1 MQKILSQAIK
11 EIGQY
16 RAEITQK
23 LLEFART
30 DVLFFWGEKKE
41 LFLRQEKEWLPI
53 LAWAEDLL
61 KVKLNKTSDLKVP
74 ENEEMQNPL
83 KKVFDEM
90 SDTELACYY
99 AAALNMR
106 SVLLALAFVKGK
118 LTAEKACELAY
129 LEEVWQN
136 EIWGEDED
144 ALGRRQERCDE
155 LKEIESYLKAHR

>member
-30 DVLFFWGEKKE
+30 DVLFFWGEKKD

-53 LAWAEDLL
+53 LAWVEDLL
-61 KVKLNKTSDLKVP
+61 KVKLKRTTDLNVP
-74 ENEEMQNPL
+74 ENQKMQSPL

-90 SDTELACYY
+90 SDAELACYY

-118 LTAEKACELAY
+118 LTADKACELSY
-129 LEEVWQN
+129 LEEKWQN
-136 EIWGEDED
+136 EIWGEDEE
-144 ALGRRQERCDE
+144 ALNRRQERCDE
-155 LKEIESYLKAHR
+155 LKKIEAYLKAHQ

>member
-1 MQKILSQAIK
+1 MQKVLQQAIK
-11 EIGQY
+11 EIKEY
-16 RAEITQK
+16 RPEITQK

-61 KVKLNKTSDLKVP
+61 KVKLNKTEDLSVP
-74 ENEEMQNPL
+74 ENEEMQDPL

-99 AAALNMR
+99 AATLNMR

-118 LTAEKACELAY
+118 LTAEKACQLAY

-144 ALGRRQERCDE
+144 ALNCRQERCDE
-155 LKEIESYLKAHR
+155 LKEIESYLKEHR

>member
-1 MQKILSQAIK
+1 MQKVLQQAIK
-11 EIGQY
+11 EIKEY
-16 RAEITQK
+16 RTEITQK

-61 KVKLNKTSDLKVP
+61 KVKLNKTNDLKMP
-74 ENEEMQNPL
+74 ENEKMQDPL
-83 KKVFDEM
+83 KKIFEEM

-118 LTAEKACELAY
+118 LTAEKACHLAY

-144 ALGRRQERCDE
+144 ALNRRQERCEE
-155 LKEIESYLKAHR
+155 LKEIESYLKEHR

>member
-1 MQKILSQAIK
+1 MQKILNQAIK

-30 DVLFFWGEKKE
+30 DVLFFWGEKKD
-41 LFLRQEKEWLPI
+41 LFLLQEKEWMPI
-53 LAWAEDLL
+53 LAWAEDLF
-61 KVKLNKTSDLKVP
+61 KVKLNKTADLKVP
-74 ENEEMQNPL
+74 ENEEMQDPL
-83 KKVFDEM
+83 KKIFDEM

-118 LTAEKACELAY
+118 LTAEKACKLAY

-144 ALGRRQERCDE
+144 ALSRRQERCDE
-155 LKEIESYLKAHR
+155 LKEIECYLKEHK